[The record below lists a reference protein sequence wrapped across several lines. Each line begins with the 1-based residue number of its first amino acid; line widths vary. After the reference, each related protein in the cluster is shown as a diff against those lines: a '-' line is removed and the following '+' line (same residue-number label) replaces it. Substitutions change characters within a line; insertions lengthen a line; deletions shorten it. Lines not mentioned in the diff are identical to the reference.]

1 MFAALL
7 AGQIVQSNFV
17 EVSPGKLLLDLPPL
31 GKSNHVVVFL
41 TGQTALPVG
50 FGAGVHF
57 GIVENG
63 QTLWSYLG
71 FLSNERPSAI
81 FRVSGLKRNHLTQI
95 ANPFQNVSNASAGS
109 VVTARL
115 GISLETQVELSGQT
129 PALENSSTSLGVYD
143 GVKFA
148 QFAAENLFNFAS
160 GYAQEVPGTSD
171 AYVPLSVI
179 KRWLDTI
186 QRKLLLDP
194 DFWKK

>member
-81 FRVSGLKRNHLTQI
+81 FRVSGLKRT
-95 ANPFQNVSNASAGS
+95 GS